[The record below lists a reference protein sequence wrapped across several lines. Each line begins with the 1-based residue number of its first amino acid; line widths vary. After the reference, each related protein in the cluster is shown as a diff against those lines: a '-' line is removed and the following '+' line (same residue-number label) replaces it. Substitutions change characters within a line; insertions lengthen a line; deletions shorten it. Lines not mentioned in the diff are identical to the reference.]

1 MFCPFSVLRHFQRAL
16 SVHSGMKS
24 EFRAFYNS
32 LFSLVVAV
40 GHNCGN
46 LAFNQTYTAYI
57 HVHKTYKHGCIH
69 MNKRQSGL
77 AQDLVLTCPGPTG
90 TAEMRDEILKQ
101 PSIVVPLLLRA
112 DN

>member
-1 MFCPFSVLRHFQRAL
+1 
-16 SVHSGMKS
+16 
-24 EFRAFYNS
+24 
-32 LFSLVVAV
+32 
-40 GHNCGN
+40 
-46 LAFNQTYTAYI
+46 
-57 HVHKTYKHGCIH
+57 